1 MASDYVLRR
10 LAEITE
16 MSVDLPKAE
25 NMPVLQSPE
34 VTLWL
39 AVIERAIVDLTDPT
53 IYIPAEFKRDL
64 DWFFWEVRPQPFNLT
79 YICENYLDSD
89 HILPSI
95 RTRLRQIT
103 EGKAAATPKCRLRLA
118 R

>member
-1 MASDYVLRR
+1 MASDYVSRR

-25 NMPVLQSPE
+25 SIPVLQSPE

-53 IYIPAEFKRDL
+53 IHIPAEFRRDL
-64 DWFFWEVRPQPFNLT
+64 DWFFWERPQAFNLA

-89 HILPSI
+89 DILPSI
-95 RTRLRQIT
+95 RKRLRQIM